1 MFALPGVLLI
11 ECVNFG
17 VSGEREQEGFDKN
30 GFRVLPSDL
39 WAIRREIE
47 GWIDYPSVYSYS
59 VFCLILRLDLIKR
72 SDLRRWIIANSPR
85 YGVVIDVYMRDH
97 ICVIFRL
104 CLKAIRKEAL
114 SSVSSEMNV
123 KSLKCPILVQVLMW
137 IASQLSIL
145 YGEVNAKC
153 FAIHVLKLCLLE
165 AANEVVV
172 FLLDSCLK
180 ESLKDLD
187 AYENEIKD
195 SKLGETP
202 EGSRECKIIK
212 AVDEG
217 DDRVI
222 FVTQVAAAVAA
233 LHERSI
239 LEAKIKLLRVPQQ
252 LPRYQRYIAVL
263 NSFSCC
269 ACM

>member
-47 GWIDYPSVYSYS
+47 GWIDYPIVYSYS

-104 CLKAIRKEAL
+104 CLKAIRREAL

-137 IASQLSIL
+137 IGSQLSIL

-153 FAIHVLKLCLLE
+153 FAIHVLKQCLLE

-195 SKLGETP
+195 SKL
-202 EGSRECKIIK
+202 
-212 AVDEG
+212 EG

-222 FVTQVAAAVAA
+222 SGTQVAAAVAA

-263 NSFSCC
+263 TSFSCC